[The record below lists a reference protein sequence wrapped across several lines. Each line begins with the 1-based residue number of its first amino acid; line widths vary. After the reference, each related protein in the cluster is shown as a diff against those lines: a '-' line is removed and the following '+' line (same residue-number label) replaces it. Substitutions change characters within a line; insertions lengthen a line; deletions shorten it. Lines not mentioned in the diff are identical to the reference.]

1 MAKTQKVISTNTN
14 ITQADPSTAAFRRA
28 VGPTLITEAGKVP
41 DVYGSKWIGREAT
54 IVDENGKTVPDP
66 RRGRFVRDES
76 VPLTPETNAAMQ
88 RANERIAGLDIT
100 STLQGSVDAYGKAGD
115 IDIQGSAESDLAG
128 ASGGYDAAGDID
140 IRGSAESD
148 LAGASGNYDDAG
160 GIDIQGI
167 GNVDWAA
174 ASGGYDDAGGID
186 IQGVGNADW
195 EKASGFL
202 GDAAAGKSGAAGQG
216 QFDAATG
223 MYVDSASTFSPYGSQ
238 AQSLYGQS
246 ASPTGISSAS
256 PYLQQAAG
264 NFTQSADAYMN
275 PYNRAVTDRIATLG
289 ARNLNENLLEGISD
303 DFVKSGGYGSTR
315 QRDLMGRAIRDTQDS
330 ILGKQAEVLQEGYG
344 QAAQTYGA
352 DAGRQAQLAQTAGGL
367 GVSQQQILGQA
378 AAGMGNLG
386 STYSGLVGA
395 DANRRIAAGQGL
407 QGIGQSNIQASQD
420 DYGRMLQSG
429 RSMTDVAN
437 ARTNASSLDAA
448 NQRAIAAGRAA
459 LGTARTDAASQDA
472 ASQRGIGAGRAAL
485 GTARGNLAG
494 TEADNLRGIAAGRT
508 ALGTARGNLA
518 GMEADKQLSVGD
530 AGQSL
535 GRTVV
540 DTNLGIANAD
550 RTLGMDQYGRE
561 VSAIDAERDSDN
573 TQNTAIINQM
583 GAAGGA
589 LTSGGQGSG
598 TTTGYSTKTSP
609 GGSTLG
615 QAAGA
620 VGTLIAGANMA
631 RGGPMRKGIG
641 YASGG
646 EVGNS
651 FVGGGPY
658 GSPSANSAP
667 NTFVNNDPLTSFVN
681 NNYRA
686 PNTFV
691 GGAPNTTP
699 RPGDF
704 NYDGRGNSFNLLAK
718 GGKVK
723 KNARHSYGR
732 LPKRGMGMFRSP

>member
-54 IVDENGKTVPDP
+54 IVDENGKIVPDP

-115 IDIQGSAESDLAG
+115 IDIQ
-128 ASGGYDAAGDID
+128 
-140 IRGSAESD
+140 GSAESD

-216 QFDAATG
+216 QFDAA
-223 MYVDSASTFSPYGSQ
+223 
-238 AQSLYGQS
+238 
-246 ASPTGISSAS
+246 TGISSAS

-598 TTTGYSTKTSP
+598 TTSGHSTRTSP
-609 GGSTLG
+609 GGSTVG

-620 VGTLIAGANMA
+620 IGTIIAGANMA